1 MVEELWHACLAVAAL
16 TLLITVLCLTLTD
29 LPLAAILFGEAIG
42 APTGIVILTLTSP
55 RRRRP

>member
-1 MVEELWHACLAVAAL
+1 MLEELWHACLAVAAL
-16 TLLITVLCLTLTD
+16 TALIVLLCVTLTD
-29 LPLAAILFGEAIG
+29 LPLSAILVGEAIG